1 MVLEEEKEYKVEC
14 WLKRKHVNVEE
25 IAGFTFMQYYK
36 PRPSKCKP
44 YWYCL
49 DGLGVFIFTLK
60 SGFVRGAQ
68 LQGMWLNRGS
78 RLNPAWVVQYLL
90 ARQIPFTNYETPL
103 KQVDSLAVVH
113 VYNEFP
119 KCMRSRRRWGIFE
132 LLFGAF
138 VFFWSCL
145 VIFGTPHVWLAGLLV
160 LLIGIGHVGLSLF
173 TLYQGISC
181 QYALTL
187 EPREMILQRQDED
200 EPVKFAYSDLRKVNF
215 TSAPFVSHEFISFI
229 EFLDTDFA
237 YHCYPIERVPVK
249 KFDEIVSI
257 LRQLGIDATNSF
269 K

>member
-1 MVLEEEKEYKVEC
+1 MVLKEEKERKVEC

-44 YWYCL
+44 YWRCL

-78 RLNPAWVVQYLL
+78 RLNPAWIVQYLL

-173 TLYQGISC
+173 
-181 QYALTL
+181 
-187 EPREMILQRQDED
+187 R
-200 EPVKFAYSDLRKVNF
+200 
-215 TSAPFVSHEFISFI
+215 
-229 EFLDTDFA
+229 DT
-237 YHCYPIERVPVK
+237 
-249 KFDEIVSI
+249 
-257 LRQLGIDATNSF
+257 Q
-269 K
+269 

>member
-44 YWYCL
+44 YWRCL

-60 SGFVRGAQ
+60 SGFVRGVQ

-132 LLFGAF
+132 FLF
-138 VFFWSCL
+138 S
-145 VIFGTPHVWLAGLLV
+145 
-160 LLIGIGHVGLSLF
+160 
-173 TLYQGISC
+173 
-181 QYALTL
+181 
-187 EPREMILQRQDED
+187 
-200 EPVKFAYSDLRKVNF
+200 
-215 TSAPFVSHEFISFI
+215 SH
-229 EFLDTDFA
+229 L
-237 YHCYPIERVPVK
+237 
-249 KFDEIVSI
+249 
-257 LRQLGIDATNSF
+257 
-269 K
+269 

>member
-1 MVLEEEKEYKVEC
+1 MVLEEEKERKVEC

-36 PRPSKCKP
+36 PRPSKCRP
-44 YWYCL
+44 YWRCL

-78 RLNPAWVVQYLL
+78 RLNPAWIVQYLL
-90 ARQIPFTNYETPL
+90 ARQIPFTNYEPL
-103 KQVDSLAVVH
+103 LRQLDSLAVVH

-132 LLFGAF
+132 LLFGSF

-187 EPREMILQRQDED
+187 EPREMVLQRPDED

>member
-132 LLFGAF
+132 LLFGSF

-145 VIFGTPHVWLAGLLV
+145 VIFGTPYVWLAGLLV

-187 EPREMILQRQDED
+187 EPREMVLQRPDED

-215 TSAPFVSHEFISFI
+215 TSAPF
-229 EFLDTDFA
+229 
-237 YHCYPIERVPVK
+237 
-249 KFDEIVSI
+249 
-257 LRQLGIDATNSF
+257 
-269 K
+269 